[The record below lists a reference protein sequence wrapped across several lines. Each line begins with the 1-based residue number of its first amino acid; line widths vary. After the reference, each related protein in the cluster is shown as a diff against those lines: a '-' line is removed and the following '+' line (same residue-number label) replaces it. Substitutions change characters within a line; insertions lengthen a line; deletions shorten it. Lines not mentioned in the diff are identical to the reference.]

1 MVREFVYYSKS
12 AVTAGNMIKEN
23 LMKAGR
29 IDIACQ
35 IVIQAF
41 FVSRHMRNNVKLHL
55 IFDGAPDS
63 PKHLEMFPGKNILG
77 DIQDKIDIS
86 KKDVA
91 GLFKKMLYKYKK
103 GEKVEFVP
111 GYSVEKKSFSKV
123 LEELKDEG
131 KEIYLLD
138 KRGDDLRKTKIADN
152 AVFVIGDHEGIPKQE
167 LKKIKHLDI
176 KKISVGPYML
186 FASQAM
192 TLLHNEMDRQ
202 EVESKV

>member
-12 AVTAGNMIKEN
+12 AVTSGSMIKDD

-41 FVSRHMRNNVKLHL
+41 FVSKHMRNDVKLHL

-63 PKHLEMFPGKNILG
+63 PKHLEMFPGKNVLG
-77 DIQDKIDIS
+77 DIKDKIDIS

-91 GLFKKMLYKYKK
+91 GLFKRMLYKYQK
-103 GEKVEFVP
+103 GKKVELSP
-111 GYSVEKKSFSKV
+111 GYSVEKKSFAKL
-123 LEELKDEG
+123 LEELENKG

-138 KRGDDLRKTKIADN
+138 KRGDDIRDVKMGKSS
-152 AVFVIGDHEGIPKQE
+152 VFVIGDHEGIPKQE
-167 LKKIKHLDI
+167 LKKIKHLNV

-186 FASQAM
+186 FASQSL
-192 TLLHNEMDRQ
+192 TLLQNELDRR
-202 EVESKV
+202 EVGN